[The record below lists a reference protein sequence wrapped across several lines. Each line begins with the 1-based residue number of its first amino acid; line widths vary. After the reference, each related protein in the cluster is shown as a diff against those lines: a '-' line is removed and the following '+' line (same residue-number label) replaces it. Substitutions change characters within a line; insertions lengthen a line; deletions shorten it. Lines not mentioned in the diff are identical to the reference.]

1 MPPAESFLIVANP
14 ASGRGRRHIA
24 EEVAQLLQAR
34 DCIARLCWTSAKGD
48 AGRLASAACL
58 AVEDRPDCVVACGGD
73 GTVQEVAHALAAA
86 RAAGNDHVPSMGL
99 APAGRCND
107 FATVLGMTRRPE
119 QIASVLLEG
128 EASPLDLGMVNGR
141 YFCTVATAGLDAEV
155 TAYVDAM
162 RGPLHGTL
170 AYVWGAFAV
179 LCRYRPRLVRL
190 TGDFGTIEKPVFLAS
205 TANTPCYGGA
215 IRIAPDADPADG
227 ALDLCVIDG
236 VSRTRAA
243 MLVPVVLLSRHR
255 TRPEVRFYRTRR
267 FRLESAEPMQLWAD
281 GEHIATTPAEFSVVP
296 GAISVLLPKTGRAIG
311 DAAPVRS

>member
-14 ASGRGRRHIA
+14 ASGRGKRHIA
-24 EEVAQLLQAR
+24 EQVAQLLQAR
-34 DCIARLCWTSAKGD
+34 GRAVRLCWTRAKGD
-48 AGRLASAACL
+48 AGRLTSDACL
-58 AVEDRPDCVVACGGD
+58 TVEDRPDCVVACGGD
-73 GTVQEVAHALAAA
+73 GTIQEVAHALAAA
-86 RAAGNDHVPSMGL
+86 SAAGGDSVPSLGL

-107 FATVLGMTRRPE
+107 FASTLGITRRPE
-119 QIASVLLEG
+119 QIVSVLLDG
-128 EASPLDLGMVNGR
+128 AVKPIDLGMVNGR
-141 YFCTVATAGLDAEV
+141 YFCTVATAGIDAEV

-179 LCRYRPRLVRL
+179 LCRYRPRTMRL
-190 TGDFGTIEKPVFLAS
+190 TGDFGTIEKQVFLAS
-205 TANTPCYGGA
+205 TANTACYGGA

-255 TRPEVRFYRTRR
+255 ARSEVRFYRTRR

-281 GEHIATTPAEFSVVP
+281 GEHIATTPAEFCVAP
-296 GAISVLLPKTGRAIG
+296 GAIKVRLPSTGPGLGA
-311 DAAPVRS
+311 AAPART